1 MAKEPR
7 ILAGETAA
15 ITGAARGIGRATAEA
30 LLAQGMK
37 VAIGDVDYEAA
48 AKTASELGASTIA
61 LPLDVTERSAFSE
74 FLDGAEQQL
83 GPIDVL
89 VNNAGIMQIGRFID
103 EDDLTARRMIDIN
116 LHGVIL
122 GMKLALERM
131 IPRNR
136 GHIINISSQAGK
148 YGAPGGATYS
158 ATKHAV
164 VGLTEAVRGELRLM
178 GAQIDLSYVMP
189 FAVKTELGAGLG
201 DARGMKHLEPRE
213 VADRIVEALQYRIV
227 EVWVPKSASRNQV
240 LSAVLPRSISEGFA
254 RALKADKVLAGADF
268 ESRRNYELR
277 ASRSEPGLEGPPP
290 QPQIGGSATAAPPA
304 PVASG
309 TGPYE
314 AAVEV
319 EAEQPGLAGPG
330 GPVEQPPVGGG

>member
-30 LLAQGMK
+30 FLAQGMK
-37 VAIGDVDYEAA
+37 VAIGDVDHAA
-48 AKTASELGASTIA
+48 ATATASELGPSTVA
-61 LPLDVTERSAFSE
+61 LPLDVTQRDSFAA
-74 FLDGAEQQL
+74 FLDGAEEQL

-131 IPRNR
+131 IPRDR
-136 GHIINISSQAGK
+136 GHIVNISSQAGK

-158 ATKHAV
+158 GTKHAV
-164 VGLTEAVRGELRLM
+164 VGLTEAVRGEMRLM
-178 GAQIDLSYVMP
+178 GAHIDFSYVMP

-201 DARGMKHLEPRE
+201 DARGMHHLEPRE
-213 VADRIVEALQYRIV
+213 VAEAIVAALQHGIV
-227 EVWVPKSASRNQV
+227 EVWVPRSARRTNM
-240 LSAVLPRSISEGFA
+240 LAAVLPRSLSEGFA
-254 RALKADKVLAGADF
+254 RAIKADRVLAGADLD
-268 ESRRNYELR
+268 SRRNYELR

-290 QPQIGGSATAAPPA
+290 QPQIIPAPP
-304 PVASG
+304 
-309 TGPYE
+309 
-314 AAVEV
+314 
-319 EAEQPGLAGPG
+319 PG
-330 GPVEQPPVGGG
+330 GAPSPAEPPLAPSQAAEGPAEANVD

>member
-30 LLAQGMK
+30 FLAQGMK
-37 VAIGDVDYEAA
+37 VAIGDVDHAA
-48 AKTASELGASTIA
+48 ATATASELGPSTVA
-61 LPLDVTERSAFSE
+61 LPLDVTQRDSFAA
-74 FLDGAEQQL
+74 FLDGAEEQL

-131 IPRNR
+131 IPRDR
-136 GHIINISSQAGK
+136 GHIVNISSQAGK

-158 ATKHAV
+158 GTKHAV
-164 VGLTEAVRGELRLM
+164 VGLTEAVRGEMRLM
-178 GAQIDLSYVMP
+178 GAHIDFSYVMP

-201 DARGMKHLEPRE
+201 DARGMHHLEPRE
-213 VADRIVEALQYRIV
+213 VAEAIVAALQHGIV
-227 EVWVPKSASRNQV
+227 EVWVPRSARRTNM
-240 LSAVLPRSISEGFA
+240 LAAVLPRSLSEGFA
-254 RALKADKVLAGADF
+254 RAIKADRVLAGADLD
-268 ESRRNYELR
+268 SRRNYELR

-290 QPQIGGSATAAPPA
+290 QPRITPATPPAAAPPLA
-304 PVASG
+304 PSQAAE
-309 TGPYE
+309 GPAE
-314 AAVEV
+314 ANVD
-319 EAEQPGLAGPG
+319 
-330 GPVEQPPVGGG
+330 